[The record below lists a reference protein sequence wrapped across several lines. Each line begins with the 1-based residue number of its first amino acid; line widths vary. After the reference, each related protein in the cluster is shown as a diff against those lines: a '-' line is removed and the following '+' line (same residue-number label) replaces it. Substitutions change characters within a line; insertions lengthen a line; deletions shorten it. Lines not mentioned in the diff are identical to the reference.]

1 MLIVENQPN
10 VGAGFLILIHRGVA
24 PTAAQPVGRDSHL
37 DISLSILENRPTKV
51 VIPLGFTVFI
61 CKRTLLK
68 SGTTIVVD
76 RDLPLT
82 VQPNLLSNV
91 NGVQQLGLLRMDKP

>member
-1 MLIVENQPN
+1 MLILENQPN
-10 VGAGFLILIHRGVA
+10 VGAGFLILIHREIA

-37 DISLSILENRPTKV
+37 DISLSILENRPTEV
-51 VIPLGFTVFI
+51 VIPLDFTVFI
-61 CKRTLLK
+61 SKKPLLK

-76 RDLPLT
+76 RDLLLT

-91 NGVQQLGLLRMDKP
+91 NGAQQLRLLRMGKP